1 MKPELKAKIIA
12 YNKAVKEKAEK
23 ATDLDVL
30 VAEIMKLPY
39 GQLKKV
45 LTEEV
50 MAVLEKYGY
59 TATSD
64 ACKGGEYGKFYS

>member
-1 MKPELKAKIIA
+1 MNMKEKISIIRQSFSE
-12 YNKAVKEKAEK
+12 KKEKAS
-23 ATDLDVL
+23 DLDII

-50 MAVLEKYGY
+50 MAVLAKYGY
-59 TATSD
+59 S
-64 ACKGGEYGKFYS
+64 

>member
-12 YNKAVKEKAEK
+12 YNKAVKEKADK

-30 VAEIMKLPY
+30 VAAIMKLPF

-45 LTEEV
+45 LSAEV

-59 TATSD
+59 T
-64 ACKGGEYGKFYS
+64 E